1 MIRYYSTNNKNYLVS
16 FKDALLSGLA
26 PDKGLY
32 MPERFPVYDQNKL
45 MEKDFRNL
53 ATYLAKLF
61 IEEEIPEDEIK
72 NICYDA
78 FNFDVPLKRINDNI
92 FILELFWGPTCAFK
106 DFGARF
112 MALTMSYFLKKINK
126 KIKILVATSGD
137 TGSAVAKGFYK
148 VENIEVVILYP
159 SQKVSLL
166 QEKQL
171 TTLGENI
178 TALEVLGTF
187 DDCQA
192 MVKEAFVD
200 KDLNSRLNL
209 CSANSINI
217 GRLIP
222 QSFYYVWGYNRL
234 KYLLNGIE
242 PQLIYCTPSGN
253 FGNLTGGLFA
263 KRMGLNVKK
272 FIAATNEND
281 VVPEFLFTG
290 KFNPRPSVTT
300 YSNAMDVGNPS
311 NFARMID
318 MYTKDNS
325 SYWENMKKDIMG
337 YKVSDEETLDTVK
350 KVYEKTG
357 YILDPHSAVGYK
369 AIQKFKKDNE
379 SNNFNFIF
387 LGTAH
392 PAKFMDILED
402 KLGIKVDIP
411 SQLQEALLKEKK
423 SIKIKN
429 IYSDLK
435 DFLLQTK

>member
-1 MIRYYSTNNKNYLVS
+1 MIKYYSTNNKNYKIS
-16 FKDALLSGLA
+16 FKDAILSGLA

-32 MPERFPVYDQNKL
+32 MPERFPLYNQQELLK
-45 MEKDFRNL
+45 EDFREL
-53 ATYLAKLF
+53 TTYLATL
-61 IEEEIPEDEIK
+61 IIEDEIKKEDIK
-72 NICYDA
+72 NICYKA
-78 FNFDVPLKRINDNI
+78 FDFPVPLKRINDNI

-112 MALTMSYFLKKINK
+112 MALTMSHFLKESNK
-126 KIKILVATSGD
+126 KVTILVATSGD

-148 VENIEVVILYP
+148 VENINVVILYP
-159 SQKVSLL
+159 SGKVSNL

-192 MVKEAFVD
+192 MVKEAFID
-200 KDLNSRLNL
+200 KELNSILNL

-234 KYLLNGIE
+234 KKEFNLNNI
-242 PQLIYCTPSGN
+242 IYCTPSGN

-263 KRMGLNVKK
+263 KKMGLDVKK

-281 VVPEFLFTG
+281 VVPAFLTSG
-290 KFNPRPSVTT
+290 KFKPRPSVMT

-318 MYTKDNS
+318 LYQTH
-325 SYWENMKKDIMG
+325 ENMINDIVG
-337 YKVSDEETLDTVK
+337 YKVTDKETLETIK
-350 KVYEKTG
+350 YVYENFG
-357 YILDPHSAVGYK
+357 YTLDPHSAVGYK
-369 AIQKFKKDNE
+369 AIQKYKEENNSKE
-379 SNNFNFIF
+379 NNFVF

-392 PAKFMDILED
+392 PAKFMDILQD
-402 KLGIKVDIP
+402 KLNIKVSIP
-411 SQLQEALLKEKK
+411 PQLQEYLVKEKK
-423 SIKIKN
+423 AIKIKN
-429 IYSDLK
+429 NYSSLK
-435 DFLLQTK
+435 EFLLTSIK